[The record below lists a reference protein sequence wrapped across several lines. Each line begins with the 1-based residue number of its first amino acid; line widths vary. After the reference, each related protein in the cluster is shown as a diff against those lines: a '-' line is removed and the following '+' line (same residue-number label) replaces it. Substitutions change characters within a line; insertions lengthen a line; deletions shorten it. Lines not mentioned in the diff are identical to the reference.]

1 MKKMMY
7 NGKAL
12 LALTA
17 MVLLASC
24 GEAPTNCECKENL
37 DLVVNHEQNAA
48 TTYVGQFNKD
58 IYDTCIDQYKKANN
72 IDGEVLIR
80 VAYQSYEEACIE

>member
-12 LALTA
+12 LALAA

-37 DLVVNHEQNAA
+37 DLVVNHEQNTA

-58 IYDTCIDQYKKANN
+58 VYETCIDQYKKANN
-72 IDGEVLIR
+72 IDGEVLIK
-80 VAYQSYEEACIE
+80 VVFTSYEAACIE

>member
-12 LALTA
+12 LALAA

-24 GEAPTNCECKENL
+24 GEAPTACECKENL

-58 IYDTCIDQYKKANN
+58 IYDSCIDQFKKENN
-72 IDGEVLIR
+72 TEGEVLIK
-80 VAYQSYEEACIE
+80 VVFKSYEEACIE

>member
-12 LALTA
+12 LALAA

-48 TTYVGQFNKD
+48 TTYVGQFNKEV
-58 IYDTCIDQYKKANN
+58 YDACINQYKKAKD

-80 VAYQSYEEACIE
+80 VVYQSYEEACVE

>member
-12 LALTA
+12 LAFAA

-58 IYDTCIDQYKKANN
+58 IYDTCLDQYKKENN
-72 IDGEVLIR
+72 IDGEVLIK
-80 VAYQSYEEACIE
+80 VVYQSYEEACIE

>member
-1 MKKMMY
+1 MMY

-12 LALTA
+12 LALAA

-24 GEAPTNCECKENL
+24 GEAPTACECKENL

-58 IYDTCIDQYKKANN
+58 IYDTCIDQFKKENN
-72 IDGEVLIR
+72 IEGEVLIKA
-80 VAYQSYEEACIE
+80 VFNSYEEACIE

>member
-1 MKKMMY
+1 MKK
-7 NGKAL
+7 GL
-12 LALTA
+12 LALA
-17 MVLLASC
+17 LVAFLSSC

-58 IYDTCIDQYKKANN
+58 IYDACLDQYKKENN
-72 IDGEVLIR
+72 IDGEVLIK
-80 VAYQSYEEACIE
+80 VVYQSYEEACIE